1 MKKLIGL
8 LILISFFSMVFLIYK
23 DFKAN
28 ELNKGYY
35 LAQSYFFLIFFILS
49 TIVFFNNKNNQIYFV
64 LILTSIICSF
74 YFFEF
79 YLFKSGGIK
88 FFTSA
93 NDHWQNDEIFHKK
106 EIKKKNAFSPFSLIS
121 ENLVSFSGI
130 SNVEVV
136 HCKESDFF
144 SVYSSDRYGF
154 NNPDNVWDK
163 PIDLVILGDSFVHG
177 NCVNK
182 GDDITSQVRK
192 IGNLNAINLGW
203 PDTGTLKQYARFVEY
218 VENYPSYIFWVY
230 YENDLDDL
238 NDELN
243 HKLLKNYLI
252 DDNFRQYLRSKK
264 KRIEIDKLLLE
275 KHFNYMKENHRI
287 DTRVKSY
294 SNFINYLKLYKT
306 RQVLLTFFKNITL
319 NKNIP
324 NSVYYNNLLNEY
336 FFIFDK
342 LKKKA
347 DENNS
352 KIVFVYLPA
361 FKYSFSN
368 KSKYF
373 KNIKNELIK
382 KMNKENVGII
392 DIEKKLNEKFI
403 LPLHLYAKHSFGH
416 HFNEDGYKFVA
427 ENIIEYLSNK
437 D

>member
-8 LILISFFSMVFLIYK
+8 LILISFFSMLFLIYK

-106 EIKKKNAFSPFSLIS
+106 EIKKRNAFSPFSLIS

-163 PIDLVILGDSFVHG
+163 PIDLVILGDSFIHG

-264 KRIEIDKLLLE
+264 K
-275 KHFNYMKENHRI
+275 
-287 DTRVKSY
+287 
-294 SNFINYLKLYKT
+294 
-306 RQVLLTFFKNITL
+306 KN
-319 NKNIP
+319 
-324 NSVYYNNLLNEY
+324 
-336 FFIFDK
+336 
-342 LKKKA
+342 
-347 DENNS
+347 
-352 KIVFVYLPA
+352 
-361 FKYSFSN
+361 
-368 KSKYF
+368 
-373 KNIKNELIK
+373 
-382 KMNKENVGII
+382 
-392 DIEKKLNEKFI
+392 
-403 LPLHLYAKHSFGH
+403 
-416 HFNEDGYKFVA
+416 
-427 ENIIEYLSNK
+427 
-437 D
+437 